1 VGSLQIWLIL
11 KFQDRVKLILR
22 IDIHFHVHRSRK
34 GNKPGHE
41 EVKSIPQGS
50 SSPASDKFSVLLVEY
65 DTCDRL
71 FNKTQIIDFGKEY
84 NIGMEVKVAKSGQ
97 KAIHLHSQG
106 ASFDLILMDMD
117 MPAHV
122 TSGYEVEFFDLQL
135 RRIYFRSLRQS
146 LKEETTTIR

>member
-1 VGSLQIWLIL
+1 
-11 KFQDRVKLILR
+11 
-22 IDIHFHVHRSRK
+22 
-34 GNKPGHE
+34 
-41 EVKSIPQGS
+41 
-50 SSPASDKFSVLLVEY
+50 
-65 DTCDRL
+65 
-71 FNKTQIIDFGKEY
+71 
-84 NIGMEVKVAKSGQ
+84 MEVKVAKSGQ

>member
-1 VGSLQIWLIL
+1 
-11 KFQDRVKLILR
+11 
-22 IDIHFHVHRSRK
+22 
-34 GNKPGHE
+34 
-41 EVKSIPQGS
+41 
-50 SSPASDKFSVLLVEY
+50 VEY